1 MKSVLLKTFI
11 SLSVWFGSTMLVARA
26 GLAQTKPAVEP
37 QIPQLLFVQNAEAVV
52 TDKSGRVLTLQG
64 LSPTTLYF
72 TDRPVRTA
80 GHYRT
85 DEYLRFWKQGPESFL
100 KDPPNSRRVG
110 SFNRLAKLTLWND
123 GK

>member
-11 SLSVWFGSTMLVARA
+11 LLSVWFVSTMLVARA
-26 GLAQTKPAVEP
+26 GLAQTKPAAEP

-72 TDRPVRTA
+72 TDRPVRIA

-85 DEYLRFWKQGPESFL
+85 D
-100 KDPPNSRRVG
+100 D
-110 SFNRLAKLTLWND
+110 
-123 GK
+123 